1 MHRLR
6 SLIPS
11 ANYLFVFEAAA
22 RRLNFTA
29 AAVELNVSQPA
40 VSKTIR
46 LLEEATGLKL
56 FRRKH
61 GRLELTL
68 EGERLFVETQQAFDK
83 LHMVIA
89 SMRARHAHDVVRVS
103 FSTVFVQFW
112 LLPRLHNFKQLYP
125 DIVLHIEEN
134 RQDNLD
140 LQAENID
147 ISSRLGAGEW
157 SDTLSWALVEEE
169 VWPVCSPAYLQEYG
183 AINTLDDLSLQR
195 LIHFEERYRPR
206 IHWQEWL
213 KQCGASNFTVRQ
225 DFVCVDTASAL
236 RAAVLGQGI
245 ALGWKH
251 LIHDHI
257 ADGRLVVPL
266 KCCWHSGNKIYLT
279 APAQRPQKPG
289 AVIFREWL
297 LAQNADADLY
307 FPKSKKKL

>member
-6 SLIPS
+6 SFVPS

-29 AAVELNVSQPA
+29 AAAELNVSQPA

-56 FRRKH
+56 FRRQH

-68 EGERLFVETQQAFDK
+68 EGERLFKETQKAFDN
-83 LHMVIA
+83 LYMAVT
-89 SMRARHAHDVVRVS
+89 SMQAHHTHDIVRVS

-112 LLPRLHNFKQLYP
+112 LLPRLQFFKQLYP
-125 DIVLHIEEN
+125 DIVLHIEAN
-134 RQDNLD
+134 NQDNLD

-147 ISSRLGAGEW
+147 ISSRLGTGQW
-157 SDTLSWALVEEE
+157 SDVQAWAFAEEE
-169 VWPVCSPAYLQEYG
+169 VWPVCSPTYLQQYG
-183 AINTLDDLSLQR
+183 SMRTLDDLATHR

-206 IHWQEWL
+206 INWQEWF
-213 KQCGASNFTVRQ
+213 KKCGAGNITVRQ
-225 DFVCVDTASAL
+225 DFVCADTASAM
-236 RAAVLGQGI
+236 RAVILGQGI

-257 ADGRLVVPL
+257 TDGQLVVPL
-266 KCCWHSGNKIYLT
+266 RQCWRSGHKIYLIT
-279 APAQRPQKPG
+279 PAQRPPKPG
-289 AVIFREWL
+289 AVIFRDWL
-297 LAQNADADLY
+297 LAQNADADLL
-307 FPKSKKKL
+307 FPS